1 MFCDRLKTARINAK
15 MSQREVAE
23 KIGISQ
29 TSYSF
34 LESGLRE
41 PSMLYLRR
49 IAALLNVSI
58 DWLCDNHPDEEELVL
73 AGNKK
78 YCTDKCPYGRR
89 ETMKKVTVKS
99 VFVATGRVLWWILV
113 HAFCGALWL
122 IGAILTLIGTI
133 LVPWVW

>member
-1 MFCDRLKTARINAK
+1 
-15 MSQREVAE
+15 MSQREVAK

-34 LESGLRE
+34 LENGLRE

-73 AGNKK
+73 TGNKK
-78 YCTDKCPYGRR
+78 
-89 ETMKKVTVKS
+89 
-99 VFVATGRVLWWILV
+99 
-113 HAFCGALWL
+113 
-122 IGAILTLIGTI
+122 
-133 LVPWVW
+133 

>member
-34 LESGLRE
+34 LESDLRE

-73 AGNKK
+73 TGNKK
-78 YCTDKCPYGRR
+78 
-89 ETMKKVTVKS
+89 
-99 VFVATGRVLWWILV
+99 
-113 HAFCGALWL
+113 
-122 IGAILTLIGTI
+122 
-133 LVPWVW
+133 

>member
-15 MSQREVAE
+15 MSQREVAK

-41 PSMLYLRR
+41 PSMLHLRR

-78 YCTDKCPYGRR
+78 
-89 ETMKKVTVKS
+89 
-99 VFVATGRVLWWILV
+99 
-113 HAFCGALWL
+113 
-122 IGAILTLIGTI
+122 
-133 LVPWVW
+133 

>member
-1 MFCDRLKTARINAK
+1 MPKCRSEKLRK
-15 MSQREVAE
+15 

-73 AGNKK
+73 TGNKK
-78 YCTDKCPYGRR
+78 
-89 ETMKKVTVKS
+89 
-99 VFVATGRVLWWILV
+99 
-113 HAFCGALWL
+113 
-122 IGAILTLIGTI
+122 
-133 LVPWVW
+133 

>member
-15 MSQREVAE
+15 MSQREVAK

-34 LESGLRE
+34 LENGLRE

-73 AGNKK
+73 TGNKK
-78 YCTDKCPYGRR
+78 
-89 ETMKKVTVKS
+89 
-99 VFVATGRVLWWILV
+99 
-113 HAFCGALWL
+113 
-122 IGAILTLIGTI
+122 
-133 LVPWVW
+133 

>member
-1 MFCDRLKTARINAK
+1 MLYADLDIFLPVKYYIVIFDKKEALKLFCDRLKTARVNAK

-73 AGNKK
+73 TGNKK
-78 YCTDKCPYGRR
+78 
-89 ETMKKVTVKS
+89 
-99 VFVATGRVLWWILV
+99 
-113 HAFCGALWL
+113 
-122 IGAILTLIGTI
+122 
-133 LVPWVW
+133 

>member
-15 MSQREVAE
+15 MSQREVAK

-34 LESGLRE
+34 LENGLRE

-58 DWLCDNHPDEEELVL
+58 DWLCDNHPDEEELAL
-73 AGNKK
+73 TGNIK
-78 YCTDKCPYGRR
+78 
-89 ETMKKVTVKS
+89 
-99 VFVATGRVLWWILV
+99 
-113 HAFCGALWL
+113 
-122 IGAILTLIGTI
+122 
-133 LVPWVW
+133 

>member
-15 MSQREVAE
+15 MSQREVAK

-34 LESGLRE
+34 LENGLRE

-58 DWLCDNHPDEEELVL
+58 DWLCDNHPDEEELAL
-73 AGNKK
+73 TGNKK
-78 YCTDKCPYGRR
+78 
-89 ETMKKVTVKS
+89 
-99 VFVATGRVLWWILV
+99 
-113 HAFCGALWL
+113 
-122 IGAILTLIGTI
+122 
-133 LVPWVW
+133 